1 MSRAATIIVAFIAVA
16 LFASPLCAAQPAGP
30 PTGAQD
36 VPKGPWPPK
45 RLIEAGLRRMIRD
58 LTKHHKL
65 DAKQSAVLE
74 REVMSRWPA
83 FLKEHRPVLQKLINE
98 YLEVAIVGKAPSAE
112 KVAGW
117 AKAFQPVV
125 EAAAKEADGSYKAIR
140 KVLRPDQIKTWDK
153 EYKSFGAEKDF
164 VQTEVAKLARGHFNP
179 RTWRSPLPS
188 VPVKERLPVLPSPSA
203 ASGRDHGEGGAL
215 EGGTRSGGSSNRF
228 KPGRGAKGPP
238 RYGEKD
244 PTGSGRPVET
254 RRPSRSL
261 DAWESHVRQFISRH
275 RFSTG
280 QANSAMAILKE
291 VRSQAKTY
299 ESRHQK
305 ELKRLERAVSV
316 AEPAARPRLKEQLH
330 ELRRPIDDL
339 FDELHR
345 RLDGLLSEE
354 QRRGTRK

>member
-1 MSRAATIIVAFIAVA
+1 
-16 LFASPLCAAQPAGP
+16 
-30 PTGAQD
+30 
-36 VPKGPWPPK
+36 
-45 RLIEAGLRRMIRD
+45 MIRD
-58 LTKHHKL
+58 LTKHHKF

-83 FLKEHRPVLQKLINE
+83 FLKEHRPALQKLINE

-125 EAAAKEADGSYKAIR
+125 EAAAKEADGSYKAVR
-140 KVLRPDQIKTWDK
+140 KVLRPNQIKTWDS
-153 EYKSFGAEKDF
+153 EYKSFSANKKSA
-164 VQTEVAKLARGHFNP
+164 QTEVARLARGQFDP

-188 VPVKERLPVLPSPSA
+188 VPVKERLPVLPSSPD
-203 ASGRDHGEGGAL
+203 ASGQDRGEGGVS
-215 EGGTRSGGSSNRF
+215 EGRARSGGSSNRF
-228 KPGRGAKGPP
+228 KPRRGAKGPP
-238 RYGEKD
+238 RYGEKAPARSGG
-244 PTGSGRPVET
+244 PTEA

-261 DAWESHVRQFISRH
+261 DAWESHVKQFISRH
-275 RFSTG
+275 RLSAG
-280 QANSAMAILKE
+280 QANSAMAILEE

-316 AEPAARPRLKEQLH
+316 AEPAARPKLKEQLY
-330 ELRRPIDDL
+330 ELRRPIDGL

-354 QRRGTRK
+354 QRRGTRR